1 MEHIKCNLCGH
12 DDTRLLFKRKDLLF
26 SNFNHKFNVVQ
37 CEQCSLVYVNPRPA
51 EKEIHNY
58 YTDTFYDVNI
68 SKDEL
73 LSKNNKQLAAKYDI
87 IKDLSPGKLLDIGCG
102 KGDFLFFMQ
111 QKGWKVQG
119 IDFSSTPPNLF
130 DLDIHYGDLSKAD
143 YQSNSFD
150 LITLWAVLEHVYD
163 PKSLL
168 LEINRILRPGGT
180 MVALATNI
188 KSIPGRFMRHDDIPR
203 HTTLFTK
210 KTISRLLTM
219 TGFKPIKYYFN
230 QNIFSGS
237 VRGILN
243 YAVKLLYGESIED
256 IIVQN
261 RKPDRWNEFAQQVKG
276 KESSLMKKIDKL
288 DIKLSPVM
296 DNLLDKLQ
304 LGFIMTVRAEKP

>member
-1 MEHIKCNLCGH
+1 
-12 DDTRLLFKRKDLLF
+12 
-26 SNFNHKFNVVQ
+26 
-37 CEQCSLVYVNPRPA
+37 
-51 EKEIHNY
+51 
-58 YTDTFYDVNI
+58 
-68 SKDEL
+68 
-73 LSKNNKQLAAKYDI
+73 
-87 IKDLSPGKLLDIGCG
+87 
-102 KGDFLFFMQ
+102 
-111 QKGWKVQG
+111 
-119 IDFSSTPPNLF
+119 
-130 DLDIHYGDLSKAD
+130 
-143 YQSNSFD
+143 
-150 LITLWAVLEHVYD
+150 LEHVYD

-180 MVALATNI
+180 MVALVTNI

-219 TGFKPIKYYFN
+219 TGFKPIKYCFN

-243 YAVKLLYGESIED
+243 YVVKLLYGESIED

-261 RKPDRWNEFAQQVKG
+261 RTPDRWNEFAQQVKG

-288 DIKLSPVM
+288 DIKLSPAI
-296 DNLLDKLQ
+296 DNLLDKLE